1 LSQQNSNAVE
11 RRAQERTVRRFK
23 KPLIVVLIL
32 LLIAVIGMFW
42 LDSLSAPYDRTKTT
56 YTNVVIE
63 NGDDLEGVAETLE
76 EAGIIKSASRFVL
89 LSKLSFAGKFRSG
102 TYALSPSMNSMNII
116 NTLHSGLTTAT
127 GFTIPA
133 GYTVDQIANALDR
146 DELAD
151 KDAFLEAAAS
161 PALSEFEILK
171 QDSEGLT
178 GTDLVEGFLLPDEY
192 VLSSDADES
201 MMVIMM
207 VDNFSN
213 FFNEDYLA
221 RADELGMSPRQVVI
235 VASII
240 EKETSVDKEKAK
252 ISAVLHNRYNLE
264 LLEEGEIPNV
274 PLCSPSKES
283 IIAALYPDE
292 EEYTHYV
299 LSSKLDGTHV
309 FTSDDE
315 EYNALLAEYNAAVE
329 ARDAK
334 EAEEKAAEDA
344 KENED
349 GAESKESTESEGE
362 GGEE

>member
-1 LSQQNSNAVE
+1 MSQQNSEAVNSKE
-11 RRAQERTVRRFK
+11 ENRTVRRFR

-32 LLIAVIGMFW
+32 LLIAVTAMFC
-42 LDSLSAPYDRTKTT
+42 LNGLSAPYDRTKTT
-56 YTNVVIE
+56 YTNVFIE
-63 NGDDLEGVAETLE
+63 NGDDLEAVAETLE
-76 EAGIIKSASRFVL
+76 KEGIIKSASRFVL
-89 LSKLSFAGKFRSG
+89 LSKLSFAGKYRPG
-102 TYALSPSMNSMNII
+102 TYALSPSMSSVSII
-116 NTLHSGLTTAT
+116 NTLHNGLTTAT
-127 GFTIPA
+127 GFTLPA

-146 DELAD
+146 DDLAD
-151 KDAFLEAAAS
+151 KEAFLEAAAS

-171 QDSEGLT
+171 QDSEGLK

-213 FFNEDYLA
+213 FFNEDYIA

-240 EKETSVDKEKAK
+240 EKETKDDKERAS
-252 ISAVLHNRYNLE
+252 ISAVLHNRYNME
-264 LLEEGEIPNV
+264 LLEEGEIPKV

-283 IIAALYPDE
+283 IIAALYPAE

-299 LSSKLDGTHV
+299 LSSKLDGTHK

-334 EAEEKAAEDA
+334 EAEEKAAEDEA
-344 KENED
+344 AGAENE
-349 GAESKESTESEGE
+349 ESSENEGE

>member
-1 LSQQNSNAVE
+1 MSQQNSEAVNTKE
-11 RRAQERTVRRFK
+11 EKRAVRRFR
-23 KPLIVVLIL
+23 KPLIVVLVL
-32 LLIAVIGMFW
+32 LLIAVIAIVS
-42 LDSLSAPYDRTKTT
+42 LNSLSAPYDRTKTT
-56 YTNVVIE
+56 YSNVVIE
-63 NGDDLEGVAETLE
+63 NGDDLESVAQTLE
-76 EAGIIKSASRFVL
+76 EAGIIKSASKFVL
-89 LSKLSFAGKFRSG
+89 LSKLSFADKYRSG
-102 TYALSPSMNSMNII
+102 TYALSPSMDAMNII
-116 NTLHSGLTTAT
+116 HTLQNGLTTSN

-133 GYTVDQIANALDR
+133 GYTVDQIASALDR

-161 PALSEFEILK
+161 PVLSEFEILK
-171 QDSEGLT
+171 KDSEGLT

-207 VDNFSN
+207 VDNFNN

-221 RADELGMSPRQVVI
+221 RADELSMSPRQVVK

-240 EKETSVDKEKAK
+240 EKETSIDKERAK

-264 LLEEGEIPNV
+264 LLEEGEIPDV

-299 LSSKLDGTHV
+299 LSSKLDGTHI

-329 ARDAK
+329 AKAAK
-334 EAEEKAAEDA
+334 EAEEKAAQDSAAEENTDA
-344 KENED
+344 
-349 GAESKESTESEGE
+349 AETEGE
-362 GGEE
+362 GGE